1 MLSVALVID
10 GNPHWFLRQRQHSG
24 AGPTRKI

>member
-10 GNPHWFLRQRQHSG
+10 GNPHGFLRQRQHSG
-24 AGPTRKI
+24 ADLIRKI

>member
-10 GNPHWFLRQRQHSG
+10 SSPDWFLRQRQHSG
-24 AGPTRKI
+24 ADPIRKI